1 MCNNSKKYWHI
12 LIITTFLKSD
22 LIVLKCH
29 KNYLVYSMTFKKK
42 NLKKLQFVEIV
53 KKIVK
58 IIFDIIIKN
67 L

>member
-12 LIITTFLKSD
+12 LIIITFLKSD
-22 LIVLKCH
+22 LIVLKYH
-29 KNYLVYSMTFKKK
+29 LVYSMTFKKK